1 MRARGLSAVVFFALT
16 VPVAI
21 VAPYAAEILWFLAFP
36 LTRITFAWFFVE
48 KERQPSE
55 GERT

>member
-1 MRARGLSAVVFFALT
+1 VFFALT

-21 VAPYAAEILWFLAFP
+21 AAPYAAEILWFLAFP
-36 LTRITFAWFFVE
+36 LTRITFAWFLVE
-48 KERQPSE
+48 KNHQPGE

>member
-1 MRARGLSAVVFFALT
+1 MRAGGLSAAVFFALT

-21 VAPYAAEILWFLAFP
+21 AAPYAAEILWFLAFP
-36 LTRITFAWFFVE
+36 LTRITFAWFLVE
-48 KERQPSE
+48 KNHQPGE